1 MNFAFLYNLIFKP
14 YPLSSPLAPL
24 GRGIDICPRGL
35 FCPKFNAKKLLFEA
49 FFGIVRI
56 LTTVIIGINEIQ
68 TVCLQ
73 PE

>member
-1 MNFAFLYNLIFKP
+1 M
-14 YPLSSPLAPL
+14 
-24 GRGIDICPRGL
+24 
-35 FCPKFNAKKLLFEA
+35 PKNLFEA

-73 PE
+73 PGRLKMVYVFTRVVLVL